1 MKLLAAT
8 TRYYLLLSTAL
19 FGVAAGLLYGGLTW
33 ALRVEVE
40 EGLRARALHVRRL
53 AARGQPLPAADP
65 SLRRSLRPRPL
76 GLRDTLRREPGEDEP
91 IPYRQLTFYLP
102 GTGLGGRPPEW
113 VTLSTSLVETDD
125 VLGVVLGSLLA
136 TLGLLLPAVVGL
148 NRWLAGRLW
157 APFRHTLAALRAYHL
172 GHDQPLHL
180 PLPAIAEFAELNQ
193 ALNHLS
199 ERLVADYQ
207 SLRAFTANA
216 AHETQTPLAIMQAEL
231 EQLLQIPA
239 LADDEAALSRVGELL
254 RATRRLTRLLQALRL
269 LSQLENRQFAP
280 AQAVPVC
287 LDQVLAERIAALMPL
302 LEARDLHLTLSLP
315 PRLAERSMHPGLADS
330 LVYNL
335 LYNAVKH
342 NHPGGQLQV
351 ALRPDFLRV
360 RNTGPVISGDPARFF
375 ERFRKHEAASD
386 SPGLG
391 LSLVQHIC
399 AYYGFTVSYTFEPAG
414 AWHTLLVRFV

>member
-8 TRYYLLLSTAL
+8 TRYYLLLIAAL
-19 FGVAAGLLYGGLTW
+19 FAVAAGLLYGGLTW

-40 EGLRARALHVRRL
+40 EGLRARELAVRQL
-53 AARGQPLPAADP
+53 AAGGQPLPAADP
-65 SLRRSLRPRPL
+65 SLQRSRRPRPL
-76 GLRDTLRREPGEDEP
+76 GLRDTLRRELGETELVP
-91 IPYRQLTFYLP
+91 HRQLTFYLP
-102 GTGLGGRPPEW
+102 GTGPGGRPPEW
-113 VTLSTSLVETDD
+113 ITLTTSLVETDD
-125 VLGVVLGSLLA
+125 VLGVVLGALLV
-136 TLGLLLPAVVGL
+136 TLGLLLPSVVGL
-148 NRWLAGRLW
+148 NRWLTGRLW
-157 APFRHTLAALRAYHL
+157 APFQHTLAALRAYHL

-180 PLPAIAEFAELNQ
+180 PVPAIAEFAELNQ

-231 EQLLQIPA
+231 EHLLQIPA
-239 LADDEAALSRVGELL
+239 LAEDEVALGRVSELL

-280 AQAVPVC
+280 AQAVPVR
-287 LDQVLAERIAALMPL
+287 LDQVLAERAAALAPL
-302 LEARDLHLTLSLP
+302 LEARDLHLTLNLP
-315 PRLAERSMHPGLADS
+315 SAPLQRQLHPGLADS
-330 LVYNL
+330 LLYNL

-351 ALRPDFLRV
+351 DLHADYLRV
-360 RNTGPVISGDPARFF
+360 RNTGPVIEGDPARFF

-414 AWHTLLVRFV
+414 AWHTLLVRFA

>member
-8 TRYYLLLSTAL
+8 TRYYLLLTTAL
-19 FGVAAGLLYGGLTW
+19 FAVAAGLLYGSLTW
-33 ALRVEVE
+33 VLRGEIE
-40 EGLRARALHVRRL
+40 ESLRIRALHVRQL
-53 AARGQPLPAADP
+53 AAAGRPLPVADP
-65 SLRRSLRPRPL
+65 SLRRSRYPRPL

-102 GTGLGGRPPEW
+102 GAGPGGRPPEW
-113 VTLSTSLVETDD
+113 ITLSTSLVEADD

-157 APFRHTLAALRAYHL
+157 APFRHTLATLRAYHL
-172 GHDQPLHL
+172 GHDEPLHL
-180 PLPAIAEFAELNQ
+180 PAPAIAEFAELNQ

-231 EQLLQIPA
+231 EQLLQVPA
-239 LADDEAALSRVGELL
+239 LADDEAALGRVSELL

-280 AQAVPVC
+280 ARAVPVR
-287 LDQVLAERIAALMPL
+287 LDQVLAERVAALAPL
-302 LEARDLHLTLSLP
+302 LEARRLQLTLSLP
-315 PRLAERSMHPGLADS
+315 PAPLLRQLHPGLADS

-342 NHPGGQLQV
+342 NCPGGQLQV
-351 ALRPDFLRV
+351 ALCHDYLRV

-399 AYYGFTVSYTFEPAG
+399 VYYGFTVSYTFDPDG
-414 AWHTLLVRFV
+414 AWHTLLVRFA

>member
-8 TRYYLLLSTAL
+8 TRYYLLLTIAL
-19 FGVAAGLLYGGLTW
+19 FAVAAALLYGGLTW
-33 ALRVEVE
+33 ALRVEIE
-40 EGLRARALHVRRL
+40 EGLRARALHVRQL
-53 AARGQPLPAADP
+53 AARGRPLPAADP
-65 SLRRSLRPRPL
+65 SLRRSQQPRPL
-76 GLRDTLRREPGEDEP
+76 GLHDTLRREPGEDESV
-91 IPYRQLTFYLP
+91 PYRQLTFYLP
-102 GTGLGGRPPEW
+102 GTGPGGRPAEW

-172 GHDQPLHL
+172 GHDEPLRL

-231 EQLLQIPA
+231 EQLLQVPA
-239 LADDEAALSRVGELL
+239 LADDEAALGRVSELL

-280 AQAVPVC
+280 AQTVPVR
-287 LDQVLAERIAALMPL
+287 LDQVLAERAAALTPL

-315 PRLAERSMHPGLADS
+315 PALAARQLHPGLADS

-342 NHPGGQLQV
+342 NHAGGKLQV
-351 ALRPDFLRV
+351 TLTADYLRV
-360 RNTGPVISGDPARFF
+360 RNTGPAIEGDPTRFF

-399 AYYGFTVSYTFEPAG
+399 VYYGFRVSYAFEPTG
-414 AWHTLLVRFV
+414 AWHTLLVRFT